1 MSSAYINAIG
11 IFLPGDPVDNDLAIK
26 ILGPID
32 RKNRISPSGSIGENG
47 IRMRHYAL
55 DTDGN
60 HKFTNSMMAAHAV
73 ENALGA
79 ARLTG
84 SQSSFYAPLPA
95 R

>member
-26 ILGPID
+26 ILGTD
-32 RKNRISPSGSIGENG
+32 RSKTGSSPSGSIGENG

-60 HKFTNSMMAAHAV
+60 HKFTNSMMSAHAV
-73 ENALGA
+73 ENALRGQ
-79 ARLTG
+79 RD
-84 SQSSFYAPLPA
+84 
-95 R
+95 

>member
-32 RKNRISPSGSIGENG
+32 RKQDLLRRAALAKNG

-60 HKFTNSMMAAHAV
+60 HKFTNSRDGCSRCG
-73 ENALGA
+73 EC
-79 ARLTG
+79 
-84 SQSSFYAPLPA
+84 S
-95 R
+95 